1 MKIKDAVVQYDV
13 RLIERH
19 IKDGRFTIEELAAH
33 KKSLPDVAEKAE
45 TIPDPRHSREQAG
58 SN

>member
-1 MKIKDAVVQYDV
+1 VQYDV